1 MPAESSKILAP
12 IGYSWLAN
20 TFKVTPVQ
28 PWAVR
33 SEIAGTRA
41 SFRDGDLHREVY
53 PEAYRP
59 APTFSGHLTFAFK
72 HEGMHLEFLARLF
85 RHEEVRLAL
94 EDWIRREP
102 TGAYARRAGFFYEWL
117 MSAPLGLPSV
127 TRGNYVDAL
136 DPKAYLVG
144 TAINQPRWRVRD
156 NLPGQREYCP
166 LVRRVAEVKAAE
178 QYDLPARLA
187 ELETDFGV
195 DLMRRSALWLTV
207 KESRAS
213 FLVEHE
219 QDREDRV
226 HRFATILETECG
238 RHADPLA
245 PETLTLL
252 QREILGA
259 TALRH
264 GIRRSPV
271 YVGHA
276 MRYQPV
282 VDYIAPHWE
291 QVAGLLA
298 GLADFLERTGG
309 GAPIVR
315 AAVAS
320 FGFVYIHPLVDGN
333 GRISRFLINDVL
345 RRDGATSAPLI
356 LPVSAAIT
364 HNPQDRAAY
373 DQALERFSRP
383 LMRYYADQ
391 YHFGNTVVAADGV
404 PYNLYFAGY
413 EDALPVW
420 RYPDL
425 TAQVVYLAQ
434 VIDATLTGEMRTEA
448 RFLRANDEARNAIKA
463 FLEAPDHELDG
474 MIRSIRE
481 NGNAISNH
489 LRKRYPRLAAQPELG
504 ERLVQVIAAAFVI

>member
-1 MPAESSKILAP
+1 MAP
-12 IGYSWLAN
+12 VGYQWLAS
-20 TFKVTPVQ
+20 TFQVTPTQ
-28 PWAVR
+28 PWGVR

-41 SFRDGDLHREVY
+41 SFGDGDLRREVY

-59 APTFSGHLTFAFK
+59 PPTFSGHLAFAFK
-72 HEGMHLEFLARLF
+72 HEGLHLEFLARLF
-85 RHEEVRLAL
+85 RREEVRLAL
-94 EDWIRREP
+94 EEWIRREP
-102 TGAYARRAGFFYEWL
+102 TGAYARRAGFFYELL
-117 MSAPLGLPSV
+117 MPDPLGVPGV

-136 DPKAYLVG
+136 DPKEYVVG

-156 NLPGQREYCP
+156 NLPGQRDYCP
-166 LVRRVAEVKAAE
+166 LIRRIAEVREAE
-178 QYDLPARLA
+178 QYDLPSRLA
-187 ELETDFGV
+187 ELEMDFGA
-195 DLMRRSALWLTV
+195 DLMLRSARWLTV
-207 KESRAS
+207 RESRAS
-213 FLVEHE
+213 FLIEHE

-226 HRFATILETECG
+226 RRFAAVLETECG
-238 RHADPLA
+238 RHGNPLA

-252 QREILGA
+252 QGEILGE

-264 GIRRSPV
+264 GLRRSPV
-271 YVGHA
+271 YVGQA
-276 MRYQPV
+276 IRYQPV
-282 VDYIAPHWE
+282 VDYIAPHWGH
-291 QVAGLLA
+291 VDGLLA
-298 GLADFLERTGG
+298 GLGGFLERTLG

-345 RRDGATSAPLI
+345 RRDGATAAPFV

-364 HNPQDRAAY
+364 HNTQARAAY

-383 LMRYYADQ
+383 LMRHYADQ
-391 YHFGNTVVAADGV
+391 YHFGATAEAADGV
-404 PYNLYFAGY
+404 HYNLYFAGY

-425 TAQVVYLAQ
+425 TAQVVYLAK
-434 VIDATLTGEMRTEA
+434 VIAATLTGEMRTEA
-448 RFLRANDEARNAIKA
+448 RFLRANDDARTAIKE

-481 NGNAISNH
+481 NGLAISNH
-489 LRKRYPRLAAQPELG
+489 LRKRYPRLAEQPELG
-504 ERLVQVIAAAFVI
+504 ERLVQAVAQAFAA